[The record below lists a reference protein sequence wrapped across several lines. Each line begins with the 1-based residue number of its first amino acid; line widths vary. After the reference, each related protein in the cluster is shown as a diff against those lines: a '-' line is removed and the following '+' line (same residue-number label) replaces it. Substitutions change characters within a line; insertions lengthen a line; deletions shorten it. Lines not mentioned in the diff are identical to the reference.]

1 MDPKIKL
8 NVHLQVPSSTQETG
22 GSTSSA
28 LPTPGSHTP
37 NTPEILN
44 SIMNMTGGP
53 FAADFA
59 AQEQQNPPPPPPN
72 TITMPHHS
80 VMSMEAPSPI
90 VPSNQESSLTYTDM
104 DTTSSNMSSSP
115 ASTPGSSLSVQ
126 AYTSQFI
133 KEGLK
138 IKMRQR
144 IGSGSAT
151 PSPVKESVN
160 LNAELEEYTKPKI
173 KKIKLEN
180 LSPEDS
186 VKRLRRRE
194 RNKIAATKCRN
205 KKKAR
210 THNLMKES
218 DTLHAQN
225 KTLKLEITKLE
236 AEKSRLIDVLSRH
249 QPNCAIKLKEI
260 MKYNPSVGATSGDT
274 NEFRV
279 PLPPTSTMT
288 SGGGGAINNAT
299 SSSTSGH
306 LQQHQ
311 QLPAVVQQIP
321 KIRISEPPQQ
331 EPPSFADLIKEEDD
345 PDSISG
351 AGYMDDASNNYYS
364 HHPASRILNS
374 DSMHHNT
381 DSFYNS
387 STSHHHHH
395 HPTNHFLAKTHL
407 GQTYLDLDSRCIAL

>member
-1 MDPKIKL
+1 
-8 NVHLQVPSSTQETG
+8 
-22 GSTSSA
+22 
-28 LPTPGSHTP
+28 
-37 NTPEILN
+37 
-44 SIMNMTGGP
+44 MNMTGGP

-80 VMSMEAPSPI
+80 VMSMEVPSPI

-138 IKMRQR
+138 IKMKQR

-387 STSHHHHH
+387 STSHHH
-395 HPTNHFLAKTHL
+395 PTNHFLAKTHL